1 MIMPTLDIPLL
12 VSASALLT
20 FCLFLAGIS
29 RYLHQRAEKRRLV
42 GKIQQGGEYW
52 DGLTAEG
59 SPSVSEGVVKKPIL
73 NFLNS
78 LGKRVAPDTSK
89 EYSRMRIKFLRAGLR
104 QANILTVFWGAKSF
118 LAFLLPACFLLLRI
132 SVFRVLSQPG
142 SVSICVILALLGF
155 YLPDIWL
162 GRKIARRKN
171 KVAKGIPDA
180 LDLLVVCVE
189 AGMGLDAAINRVG
202 EEIKLTNN
210 DLSEELKLLNL
221 ELRAGKSRQ
230 DALRA
235 LAVRTDIEDLS
246 NLVTLLIQTDKF
258 GTDVVRAL
266 RVYSDSFRT
275 KRQQRAEEIAAGI
288 PTKLI
293 FPMVFCFF
301 IPLFSLMVAPAFIQF
316 YQMVIK

>member
-1 MIMPTLDIPLL
+1 MPTLDIPLL
-12 VSASALLT
+12 VSVSALLT
-20 FCLFLAGIS
+20 FLLLFAGIS
-29 RYLHQRAEKRRLV
+29 SYLRQRAEKRKV
-42 GKIQQGGEYW
+42 IEKIQHGGEYW
-52 DGLTAEG
+52 EEGHDAEG
-59 SPSVSEGVVKKPIL
+59 SSSVSEDVVKKPIL

-78 LGKRVAPDTSK
+78 LGKRVAPDSSK
-89 EYSRMRIKFLRAGLR
+89 AYSQMRIKFLRAGLR
-104 QANILTVFWGAKSF
+104 QANVLTIFWGAKSF
-118 LAFLLPACFLLLRI
+118 LAVLLPVCFLLLRI
-132 SVFRVLSQPG
+132 SVFRVLNQPG
-142 SVSICVILALLGF
+142 TVAICVTLALLGF

-162 GRKIARRKN
+162 RQKIARRKD
-171 KVAKGIPDA
+171 KIAKGMPDA

-202 EEIKLTNN
+202 QEMRLTNAP
-210 DLSEELKLLNL
+210 LSEELKLLNL

-235 LAVRTDIEDLS
+235 LAVRTDIEDVS

-293 FPMVFCFF
+293 FPLVFCFF

-316 YQMVIK
+316 YEKVMK